1 MSTFLPVPRRPLGSR
16 SLQTAANPS
25 PASKQPRVVSGSKRA
40 RSPDHTEIQT
50 PKAPKRVRLVVD
62 PLPRP
67 AAATSAKTRE
77 QLKDKQKRLTERLQR
92 EEEFK
97 RKYRKD
103 FPGWRFYI
111 DSENLDSKLE
121 SQLKAKIL
129 RLGGVCNCPF
139 FGQYLLKKPLSVYR
153 KSTNSSPLVFRI
165 LSRLDRYRRR
175 TLMVMMKTKRMQM
188 REALCVVL
196 LSLSAGKLIKMVVL
210 SIY

>member
-139 FGQYLLKKPLSVYR
+139 FWPISTEEAALRVQKVHEFFSASVSHLVTTR
-153 KSTNSSPLVFRI
+153 PIPKANPDGNDENKENANARGALRSPI
-165 LSRLDRYRRR
+165 
-175 TLMVMMKTKRMQM
+175 
-188 REALCVVL
+188 
-196 LSLSAGKLIKMVVL
+196 KLIGR
-210 SIY
+210 